1 MTDSRILAIS
11 MQRLCYECRKFDF
24 YLTSTR
30 LVHYNSELLK
40 CNALFRVV
48 LIKELATK
56 PSIPLVMKCFH
67 IPANM
72 MKYIRVPYSRARLPL
87 TVYRFLRKIAP
98 SQAN

>member
-1 MTDSRILAIS
+1 
-11 MQRLCYECRKFDF
+11 MQRLCYECKKIDF
-24 YLTSTR
+24 YPTIFEVAASTR
-30 LVHYNSELLK
+30 LVHYNSELIK

-56 PSIPLVMKCFH
+56 PCIPLVIKCFN

-72 MKYIRVPYSRARLPL
+72 MKYIRVPCSRARLPL
-87 TVYRFLRKIAP
+87 AVYLFLRKITP